1 MLIAGVLALL
11 SLVGLILSITSRLVG
26 AGVDGIF
33 IVLVCLM
40 MLAIFGLMTLS
51 MAAKAGLIPVPAA
64 MRRDHK

>member
-11 SLVGLILSITSRLVG
+11 SLAGLVLSFTSGLVT

-33 IVLVCLM
+33 IVLVCLL

-51 MAAKAGLIPVPAA
+51 MAAKAGLLPLPAG
-64 MRRDHK
+64 MRRGHK